1 MVKKLTDAQKKK
13 IALMGQAKLIAEV
26 KKVDVDSA
34 LNDHM
39 KKVGRSSL
47 GLGKPINL
55 SANFAPII
63 KENRARLRDIK
74 MQQILLDDE
83 KDKSIAAGEITPSK
97 PQTLFDK
104 AKKLVYGERQ
114 LEYGDFKA
122 GYAQTLELYRAWN
135 FGKLEIRSVS
145 DLMMLMVFI
154 KLARNRSAT
163 KEDNILDAIGYLE
176 MHFRSLPSQIGNEK

>member
-1 MVKKLTDAQKKK
+1 VVKKLTDAQKKK
-13 IALMGQAKLIAEV
+13 IAIAGQKNMIQAFVDDAKKL
-26 KKVDVDSA
+26 
-34 LNDHM
+34 
-39 KKVGRSSL
+39 
-47 GLGKPINL
+47 
-55 SANFAPII
+55 
-63 KENRARLRDIK
+63 KEIDAQN
-74 MQQILLDDE
+74 
-83 KDKSIAAGEITPSK
+83 T
-97 PQTLFDK
+97 TLFDK

-154 KLARNRSAT
+154 KLSRNRSAT
-163 KEDNILDAIGYLE
+163 KEDNIVDAIGYLE